1 MEVTSEDLIA
11 HDPFF
16 PLGKKITSEHR
27 KRCEF
32 KLSTAVVLCRKT
44 KKTFFNGH
52 LLKE

>member
-16 PLGKKITSEHR
+16 SSGKKKITSEHR
-27 KRCEF
+27 KRREF

-44 KKTFFNGH
+44 KKNIF
-52 LLKE
+52 